1 MFDKVLIAN
10 RGEIALRVI
19 RACKELG
26 IRTVAVYSEVDVD
39 SLHVQLADEAIRIGP
54 ASSTE
59 SYLKIDRIVSAAEVA
74 DVDAIHPGYGFL
86 SENAHFADICANC
99 NIKFIGP
106 SADAIRSMG
115 DKAKAR
121 EAAKKAGVPIVPGS
135 EGLIDNEQEALRVA
149 KKLGYPVMIKAVAG
163 GGGRGMRSAHND
175 VSLVKGFYTA
185 KTEAERAFNNPAI
198 YIEKLIENPHH
209 IEIQILGDQH
219 GHVVHLGER
228 ECSIQR
234 RHQKIIEECPSP
246 FISPSLRKQMG
257 KAAVRLAESVKYSN
271 AGTIEFL
278 VDGHGNFYFLEM
290 NTRIQVE
297 HPVTEEVY
305 NVDLVK
311 LQLQIA
317 QGEKLPFDQ
326 SSLVPKGHAIEC
338 RINAEDPAN
347 NFRPSPGRLD
357 LFYPPGGRGIRVDSH
372 AYSGYTIPPNY
383 DSMIGKII
391 AFGHNRKEALDR
403 MNRALS
409 ETIIM
414 GAKTTIP
421 LQKQVL
427 RDADFRRGQYN
438 LEFLDK
444 MLGIRKETAES

>member
-1 MFDKVLIAN
+1 MFDKILIAN

-19 RACKELG
+19 RACKDLG
-26 IRTVAVYSEVDVD
+26 IRTLAVYSEVDID
-39 SLHVQLADEAIRIGP
+39 SLHVQLADEAICIGT
-54 ASSTE
+54 AASTE
-59 SYLKIDRIVSAAEVA
+59 SYLKIDRIISAAEVG

-86 SENAHFADICANC
+86 AENAHFADICENC

-106 SADAIRSMG
+106 SASAIRSMG

-121 EAAKKAGVPIVPGS
+121 EAARKAGVPVVPGS
-135 EGLIDNEQEALRVA
+135 DGLVDNEQEALRVA

-163 GGGRGMRSAHND
+163 GGGRGMRAAHND
-175 VSLVKGFYTA
+175 GSLVTGFYSA
-185 KTEAERAFNNPAI
+185 KTEAERAFNNSSI

-209 IEIQILGDQH
+209 IEIQIMGDKH
-219 GHVVHLGER
+219 GHVVHMGER

-234 RHQKIIEECPSP
+234 RHQKLIEESPSP
-246 FISPSLRKQMG
+246 FITPAMRKAMG
-257 KAAVRLAESVKYSN
+257 KAAIRLSEAVGYSN

-278 VDGHGNFYFLEM
+278 VDAKGNFYFLEM

-305 NVDLVK
+305 DVDIVK
-311 LQLQIA
+311 LQIQVA
-317 QGEKLPFDQ
+317 YGERLPFDQ
-326 SSLVPKGHAIEC
+326 GDLVPHGHAIEC

-347 NFRPSPGRLD
+347 NFMPSPGRLD

-391 AFGHNRKEALDR
+391 ASGHNRREALDR
-403 MNRALS
+403 MSRALD
-409 ETIIM
+409 ECIVKGI
-414 GAKTTIP
+414 KTTIP
-421 LQKQVL
+421 LQKAVL
-427 RDADFRRGQYN
+427 RDPDFRRGQYN
-438 LEFLDK
+438 LDFIDRL
-444 MLGIRKETAES
+444 LGIKKEQAK